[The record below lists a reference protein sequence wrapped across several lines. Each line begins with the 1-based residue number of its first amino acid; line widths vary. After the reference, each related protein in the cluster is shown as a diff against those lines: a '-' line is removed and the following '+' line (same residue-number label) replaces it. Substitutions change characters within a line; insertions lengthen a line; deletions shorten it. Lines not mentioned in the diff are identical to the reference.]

1 MKREMT
7 RKEIV
12 EEALRENPKWREIYN
27 QWPLPPWEL
36 KVRISEG
43 LVQLAKDN
51 PDGVRLAV
59 SADGVVRMEK
69 ARVVR

>member
-1 MKREMT
+1 MKT

-27 QWPLPPWEL
+27 RPWPLPWEL
-36 KVRISEG
+36 TVWVSEG
-43 LVQLAKDN
+43 LVQAARAN

-59 SADGVVRMEK
+59 SVDGVVRMEK